1 MNDAPHKMKVLLLDI
16 KVKIITKV
24 RNEEKKMTVAKRYGI
39 LQSSLST
46 ILKVKDSIM
55 IARP

>member
-1 MNDAPHKMKVLLLDI
+1 MKVLLLDI